1 MSKESLVFFTGLLLI
16 VLPLLGV
23 PALWKTG
30 ITVFLGFLLVLTGYR
45 LRRDV
50 YLEHI
55 DKGIGE
61 RATDSFVETTEKL
74 F

>member
-16 VLPLLGV
+16 VLPFLGIPV
-23 PALWKTG
+23 LWKTS

-50 YLEHI
+50 YLRHI
-55 DKGIGE
+55 DTGAGE
-61 RATDSFVETTEKL
+61 RASDSFVETTEKL